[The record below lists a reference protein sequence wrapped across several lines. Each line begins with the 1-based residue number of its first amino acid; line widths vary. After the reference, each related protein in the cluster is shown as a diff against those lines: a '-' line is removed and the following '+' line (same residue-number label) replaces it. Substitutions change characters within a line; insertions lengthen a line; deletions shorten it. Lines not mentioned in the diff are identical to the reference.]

1 MDAIFQVDKKHKKHM
16 KYNFEVNDR
25 QIIVNDFY
33 IGKEPLNEYFKYH
46 KLNSIYHIILQ
57 FVLYHIL

>member
-1 MDAIFQVDKKHKKHM
+1 MID
-16 KYNFEVNDR
+16 NVNDR
-25 QIIVNDFY
+25 QIVVNDFY

>member
-1 MDAIFQVDKKHKKHM
+1 MLFLGRQKNIWKNIQD
-16 KYNFEVNDR
+16 VNDR
-25 QIIVNDFY
+25 QIVFNDFY

>member
-1 MDAIFQVDKKHKKHM
+1 M

-25 QIIVNDFY
+25 QIVVNDFY

>member
-1 MDAIFQVDKKHKKHM
+1 MLFLGIQKNIWKNIQD
-16 KYNFEVNDR
+16 VNDR
-25 QIIVNDFY
+25 QIVVNDFY

>member
-1 MDAIFQVDKKHKKHM
+1 MLFLGRQKNIWKNIQD
-16 KYNFEVNDR
+16 VNDR
-25 QIIVNDFY
+25 QIVVNDFY

>member
-1 MDAIFQVDKKHKKHM
+1 MLFLGRQKNIWKNIQD
-16 KYNFEVNDR
+16 VNDR
-25 QIIVNDFY
+25 QIVVNDFY
-33 IGKEPLNEYFKYH
+33 IGKEPLNEYFKCH

>member
-1 MDAIFQVDKKHKKHM
+1 MLFLGRQKNIWKNIQD
-16 KYNFEVNDR
+16 VNDR
-25 QIIVNDFY
+25 QIVVNDFY
-33 IGKEPLNEYFKYH
+33 IDKEPLNEYFKYH

>member
-1 MDAIFQVDKKHKKHM
+1 MLFLGRQKNIWKNIQD
-16 KYNFEVNDR
+16 VNDR
-25 QIIVNDFY
+25 QIVVNDFY
-33 IGKEPLNEYFKYH
+33 IGNEPLNEYIKYH